1 METLEVAVLQLA
13 DNKKEAGYLLYSAHM
28 AALLSFP
35 VIFFLV
41 PMLRIPIMI
50 SFFPLFVYHLI
61 YKRCPVTRIERRLH
75 GDDVTVL
82 DPFIKLLGLNPT
94 DTNRKTMQVFLST
107 IAMAVMV
114 YYISIKST

>member
-1 METLEVAVLQLA
+1 METLESAALQLA
-13 DNKKEAGYLLYSAHM
+13 GDKKEAGYLLYSAHM
-28 AALLSFP
+28 AGMLSFP
-35 VIFFLV
+35 VLFLLI

-50 SFFPLFVYHLI
+50 SFFPLFMYHLV

-94 DTNRKTMQVFLST
+94 DTNRKIMQVFLST
-107 IAMAVMV
+107 IAMGVMI

>member
-1 METLEVAVLQLA
+1 MEALEVAVLQLA

-50 SFFPLFVYHLI
+50 SFFPLFMYHLI
-61 YKRCPVTRIERRLH
+61 NLAHQLVETI
-75 GDDVTVL
+75 
-82 DPFIKLLGLNPT
+82 LNRS
-94 DTNRKTMQVFLST
+94 NV
-107 IAMAVMV
+107 
-114 YYISIKST
+114 